1 MKLAPHFPPLLKG
14 HRVPSGKNPVA
25 QAIGMLKTRKVGA
38 GDILWSE
45 DQDDLRFTLIL
56 EPEVERPRCG
66 EMLFMSM
73 VAFGDALGAISNPEI
88 AINYRWPSTILLNE
102 ASIGTVDLILSDE
115 ERDGCPLWMLL
126 NLEIA
131 IRTGQHELEPG
142 LNSNK
147 TTIWDEGCGDI
158 SRTEILESVSRHIVN
173 WIHTWSEDGFKQI
186 HEQWMGRISEKDKI
200 EANLTEGEFV
210 GLDEQGNAL
219 IKLNDNISAFQTLG
233 ALATLRDRSSDL
245 P

>member
-1 MKLAPHFPPLLKG
+1 
-14 HRVPSGKNPVA
+14 
-25 QAIGMLKTRKVGA
+25 MLKTRKVGA